1 MSIAVEGLPSGAIW
15 ISGDVETLLIAPYA
29 RRGDPFV
36 LGFSD
41 GTLVGGQRDGSGS
54 AWRFRTMVEGAGIV
68 SAEDAN
74 LKLDWRVE
82 WATIAPSSGVALA
95 TGRDRM
101 TYEFDPV
108 GDDFHVGSIGDWLR
122 RRHVSPPSEAMIPSM
137 C

>member
-1 MSIAVEGLPSGAIW
+1 MSIAVEGLPSGAIR

-82 WATIAPSSGVALA
+82 WATIAPSSGTAMA
-95 TGRDRM
+95 CRRDEMAHER
-101 TYEFDPV
+101 DAI

-122 RRHVSPPSEAMIPSM
+122 RRHGSTPSDVMISSF